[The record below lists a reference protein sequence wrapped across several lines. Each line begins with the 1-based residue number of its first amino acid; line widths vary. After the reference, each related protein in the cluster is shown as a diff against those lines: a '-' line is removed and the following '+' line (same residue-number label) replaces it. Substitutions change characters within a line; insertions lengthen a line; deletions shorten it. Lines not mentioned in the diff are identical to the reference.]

1 MKTIRSQFF
10 VALFLLITTTAF
22 SQENKSQAQRMT
34 DKMKIDL
41 NLTNDQTLKVLPIN
55 QAFIESVQTLRSEG
69 SKLAKYRAFKT
80 ADNKRDNAMK
90 EILTKDQYRLF
101 RKMKQENREALKEA
115 RKNKG

>member
-10 VALFLLITTTAF
+10 VTLFLLITTTVF
-22 SQENKSQAQRMT
+22 SQDNKSQAQRMT
-34 DKMKIDL
+34 DKMKINL

-55 QAFIESVQTLRSEG
+55 QSFIGSVQTLRSED

-80 ADNKRDNAMK
+80 ADNKRDKAMK

-101 RKMKQENREALKEA
+101 KKMKEENRESLKQA
-115 RKNKG
+115 RRNRE